1 MYHKGSMLFGICIL
15 SVIPQVSFANSNM
28 YTLTESSQGISELF
42 ENQSSNAMSGQDE
55 LKTFKLKEITTHEG
69 NVEYRFIPVVVSKP
83 SHKWIEAEGV
93 YSIDSSDTQKNCSEL
108 DSFGATWR
116 APTATEIQ
124 AALSYDTDLR
134 AIIEKLPGD
143 DIIKG
148 YVDMGEWYYIRSN
161 HTGGAIDKN
170 MGDGDPRPTICYL
183 DM

>member
-1 MYHKGSMLFGICIL
+1 MYHKGSMLFGIYIL

-69 NVEYRFIPVVVSKP
+69 NVEYQFIPVVVSKP

-108 DSFGATWR
+108 DSFGSTWR

-148 YVDMGEWYYIRSN
+148 YADMGEWYYIRSN